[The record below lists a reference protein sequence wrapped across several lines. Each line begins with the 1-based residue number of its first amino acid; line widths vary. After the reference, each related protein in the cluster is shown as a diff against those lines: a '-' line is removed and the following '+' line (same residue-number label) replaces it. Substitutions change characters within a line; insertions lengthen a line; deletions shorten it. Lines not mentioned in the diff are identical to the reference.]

1 LAVSRGFPGLLR
13 LNDGCTFRPV
23 PKRLKILRDAGFTE
37 DSSQPVIWIERS
49 RRQAFSENVIG
60 DHDVSWLNER
70 LAETVPEAEF
80 WFYFRDLS
88 DNPLKD
94 CKEVL
99 SRLGM
104 AAVLPVVRAG
114 TRREGVSQSN

>member
-1 LAVSRGFPGLLR
+1 MHS
-13 LNDGCTFRPV
+13 GCTVRRCQRF
-23 PKRLKILRDAGFTE
+23 KILRDAGFTE
-37 DSSQPVIWIERS
+37 DSYQPVIWIERS

-70 LAETVPEAEF
+70 LAETVPEVEF

-88 DNPLKD
+88 DDPVED
-94 CKEVL
+94 CRAVL

-104 AAVLPVVRAG
+104 AAVLPIVRAG
-114 TRREGVSQSN
+114 TRGEGVLHSN

>member
-1 LAVSRGFPGLLR
+1 VL
-13 LNDGCTFRPV
+13 
-23 PKRLKILRDAGFTE
+23 RLKILRDAGFTE

-70 LAETVPEAEF
+70 LAETVPAAEF

-94 CKEVL
+94 CKVVL
-99 SRLGM
+99 SRLEM
-104 AAVLPVVRAG
+104 VAVLPIVRMG
-114 TRREGVSQSN
+114 TRREGVLQSN

>member
-1 LAVSRGFPGLLR
+1 
-13 LNDGCTFRPV
+13 V
-23 PKRLKILRDAGFTE
+23 PKRLKILRDAGSTE
-37 DSSQPVIWIERS
+37 APKIWIEQT
-49 RRQAFSENVIG
+49 RRQAFSENVVSE
-60 DHDVSWLNER
+60 HDASWLTDR
-70 LAETVPEAEF
+70 LAETVPKGEF

-94 CKEVL
+94 CKVVL

-104 AAVLPVVRAG
+104 AAVLPVVRTG

>member
-1 LAVSRGFPGLLR
+1 L
-13 LNDGCTFRPV
+13 PV
-23 PKRLKILRDAGFTE
+23 PKRLKILGDAGLA
-37 DSSQPVIWIERS
+37 QAPQIWIEQT
-49 RRQAFSENVIG
+49 RRQAFSENAVSE
-60 DHDVSWLNER
+60 HDASWLNER

-94 CKEVL
+94 YKVVL

-104 AAVLPVVRAG
+104 GAVLPIVRTG
-114 TRREGVSQSN
+114 TRREGVLHSN

>member
-1 LAVSRGFPGLLR
+1 M
-13 LNDGCTFRPV
+13 
-23 PKRLKILRDAGFTE
+23 PKRLKILHDAGLTE

-70 LAETVPEAEF
+70 LAETVPQAEF

-94 CKEVL
+94 CKLVL
-99 SRLGM
+99 SRLAM
-104 AAVLPVVRAG
+104 AAVLPVVRTG
-114 TRREGVSQSN
+114 TRREGVLRSN